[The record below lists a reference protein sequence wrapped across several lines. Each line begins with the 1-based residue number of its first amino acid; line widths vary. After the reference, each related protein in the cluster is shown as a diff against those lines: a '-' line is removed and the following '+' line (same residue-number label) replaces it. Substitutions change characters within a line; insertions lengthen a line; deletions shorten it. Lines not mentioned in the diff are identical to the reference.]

1 MPDIPFNSPLKR
13 TQITGTIRTI
23 LLFNWSKYASLGG
36 ILFIDAAGNCIYRSA
51 FKSEFSGYSKH
62 EITLDEGEK
71 IIGFQSRENTP
82 GWAHHHDF

>member
-1 MPDIPFNSPLKR
+1 M
-13 TQITGTIRTI
+13 
-23 LLFNWSKYASLGG
+23 
-36 ILFIDAAGNCIYRSA
+36 FIDAAGNCIYRSA

>member
-1 MPDIPFNSPLKR
+1 MHEKRIMHRDLKPAN
-13 TQITGTIRTI
+13 I
-23 LLFNWSKYASLGG
+23 
-36 ILFIDAAGNCIYRSA
+36 FIDAAGNCIYRSA